1 MTQNIDEETRK
12 IQFSGK
18 SSYMLALPKKWV
30 EEMGLRSGD
39 QVLVSKQNNSSIVI
53 TPKGAPVVS
62 RAGREILVKVSHNDK
77 PDSIARK
84 LVSLYIVGYNM
95 INIRSKEGRLSS
107 AQRNGIKK
115 AARRYL
121 VGTEVIADST
131 EGITLQILISYPEL
145 GIENALRRMFLI
157 TESMHRDAIQ
167 AIKKLDRDIIDSI
180 IKTDD
185 EVDRFSIYIIR
196 HLKMAVQNSRVL
208 NEIGLAKSADCLGY
222 RLVVKSVER
231 VADHATRIAQE
242 SLMLNNPLDE
252 QVLDKIIQ
260 LSNCALTLFNES
272 GLALFKRDYNS
283 ADDIVEKTNLFTEL
297 EKEVLNSVEK
307 GRTLETY
314 YPIRLILEDIQRT
327 AEYASDIAEAVL
339 NMTAEQI
346 VTAQEGQ

>member
-1 MTQNIDEETRK
+1 
-12 IQFSGK
+12 
-18 SSYMLALPKKWV
+18 MLALPKKWV
-30 EEMGLRSGD
+30 EEMGLQSGD
-39 QVLVSKQNNSSIVI
+39 QVLVVKQNNTSIVI

-62 RAGREILVKVSHNDK
+62 RGGGEIVVEVSHNDR
-77 PDSIARK
+77 PDSLARR
-84 LVSLYIVGYNM
+84 LVSLYILGYNM
-95 INIRSKEGRLSS
+95 INIRNKEGWLSS
-107 AQRNGIKK
+107 AQRNGIKET
-115 AARRYL
+115 ARRYL

-131 EGITLQILISYPEL
+131 EGITLQILISYSEL

-167 AIKKLDRDIIDSI
+167 ALKKLDRDLVDGI

-196 HLKMAVQNSRVL
+196 QLQMAVQNSRIL
-208 NEIGLAKSADCLGY
+208 DDIGLAKSTDCLGY

-260 LSNCALTLFNES
+260 LSDFALTVFNES
-272 GLALFKRDYNS
+272 GLSLFKRDYNS
-283 ADDIVEKTNLFTEL
+283 ADEIVEKTNLFTQL
-297 EKEVLNSVEK
+297 EKEVLNTVEK

-346 VTAQEGQ
+346 VTSQER